1 MSTIVKVD
9 TNARALGAAINQWAV
24 LSGKG
29 IEEAVNKQGKKFA
42 HMVTIELR
50 QITPAKGSLRSY
62 FIAKLAAG
70 NGRKGEGLFIR
81 DSVKRTTAL
90 RYGAASTMDGR
101 EAFGTGRRKVASR
114 LDRKTGKRFNYR
126 NLLVKR
132 ELNLRER
139 SRFFLAS
146 SAGYKW
152 LPKAGSAAALTKHG
166 QEVARAFT
174 APGSVRF
181 SWANFGK
188 AAEKAASGMT
198 RPKALRAVEA
208 ALKATT
214 ADIMLYVNRKL
225 NEAAQRALGKS

>member
-1 MSTIVKVD
+1 MSTIVRVD
-9 TNARALGAAINQWAV
+9 TNARALGSAINQWAV

-42 HMVTIELR
+42 HLLTIALKQIAPPKGGLR
-50 QITPAKGSLRSY
+50 AY
-62 FIAKLAAG
+62 FLAKLAAG

-81 DSVKRTTAL
+81 DSVKKTTAL
-90 RYGAASTMDGR
+90 RYGAASMIDGR

-152 LPKAGSAAALTKHG
+152 LPKTGSAAALSKHG
-166 QEVARAFT
+166 KEVARAFA

-181 SWANFGK
+181 SWSNFGR
-188 AAEKAASGMT
+188 AAEKAAAGMT

-214 ADIMLYVNRKL
+214 ADIMLYVNRKI
-225 NEAAQRALGKS
+225 NEAAQRAMGKT